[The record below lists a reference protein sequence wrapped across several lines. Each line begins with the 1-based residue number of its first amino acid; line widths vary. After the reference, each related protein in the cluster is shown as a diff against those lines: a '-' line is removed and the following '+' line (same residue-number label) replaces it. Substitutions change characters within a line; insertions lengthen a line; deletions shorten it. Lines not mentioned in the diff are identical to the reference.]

1 MSASTVKTA
10 ISIEGSLLREAQSVA
25 RRMKVSRSRLIATAT
40 KEYIERLRNQE
51 LLRAIDAAHAADA
64 GPEGEEEKR
73 LRRSMQRQHRRLVKG
88 QW

>member
-10 ISIEGSLLREAQSVA
+10 ISIEGSLLREAQGVA

-40 KEYIERLRNQE
+40 REYLERLRNRE
-51 LLRAIDAAHAADA
+51 LLREIDAAHAGDA
-64 GPEGEEEKR
+64 GPHEEEKL
-73 LRRSMQRQHRRLVKG
+73 LRDAMQRQHRRLVKG

>member
-10 ISIEGSLLREAQSVA
+10 ISIEGSLLREAQTVA

-51 LLRAIDAAHAADA
+51 LLRAIDAAHADDA
-64 GPEGEEEKR
+64 GPEEEEKR

>member
-1 MSASTVKTA
+1 
-10 ISIEGSLLREAQSVA
+10 
-25 RRMKVSRSRLIATAT
+25 MK
-40 KEYIERLRNQE
+40 